1 MTGPGRV
8 LVVGLDA
15 VDPGIAL
22 DLVGDGRMPTLRS
35 LISRGFCAPLATP
48 PGLFVGAVW
57 PTMTTGASPG
67 RHGRYCY
74 AQLRPGTYEIH
85 RVGGSVRPCTP
96 YWVAAARA
104 GRRTVAVD
112 VPHSDLSEE
121 LALHVVDWSV
131 HDRNVGFRTW
141 PREFAA
147 HLVTEQGRPLA
158 DQCNEYA
165 RSGRLGELRDDL
177 VASVRAKGDFVTETV
192 QRDGWDLL
200 TVVFGEGH
208 CAGHQ
213 FWALHDPEHPRHD
226 VVRARALGDPMI
238 EVYTELDAALGH
250 IVSAADADTLVLV
263 VLSHGMGPHY
273 DASFLLGEMLQRIED
288 VDGPP
293 RSAVVAREAAR
304 RRAAASMA
312 RAPA

>member
-1 MTGPGRV
+1 
-8 LVVGLDA
+8 
-15 VDPGIAL
+15 
-22 DLVGDGRMPTLRS
+22 
-35 LISRGFCAPLATP
+35 
-48 PGLFVGAVW
+48 
-57 PTMTTGASPG
+57 MTTSS
-67 RHGRYCY
+67 
-74 AQLRPGTYEIH
+74 RP
-85 RVGGSVRPCTP
+85 S
-96 YWVAAARA
+96 A
-104 GRRTVAVD
+104 
-112 VPHSDLSEE
+112 
-121 LALHVVDWSV
+121 
-131 HDRNVGFRTW
+131 
-141 PREFAA
+141 
-147 HLVTEQGRPLA
+147 
-158 DQCNEYA
+158 
-165 RSGRLGELRDDL
+165 
-177 VASVRAKGDFVTETV
+177 AKGDFVTETV

-293 RSAVVAREAAR
+293 RSAVGGARGGSATRGEHGAGTGLTLRASSVPSTAAD
-304 RRAAASMA
+304 ASS
-312 RAPA
+312 RCRTTT